1 MKNFQLM
8 SHLPQPSASNKA
20 RNKTPVFLPFLGSMN
35 LAVTLLVMLAI
46 ASVIG
51 TVLKQNE
58 LFQGYIIKFG
68 PFWTQV
74 FNELGLFNVYGAAWF
89 ILVLVFLL
97 ISTSVCV
104 SRNGPGFLKDMK
116 QYSEKLSLHA
126 YQRQPHVV
134 TYTPQQFDIEAAQLL
149 LKDQGYKTKVHHRED
164 GITIAGLKG
173 SWNRLGYVF
182 THVSI
187 IIICVGALMDSN
199 LLLKYRELTG
209 DLEAE
214 TRSVPLDKIPQ
225 KSWLGPENFSFRGTV
240 NIAENQ
246 KSDVLFLHYEQ
257 GFLVQKLPFTIDVK
271 DFRIE
276 YYDTGMPKSFE
287 SDIILSAPDLK
298 TPIEKTIA
306 VNHPLSYKN
315 YAIYQSSFSDGGSL
329 LKLKVHSLKA
339 PENKP
344 LILNTAVDKTE
355 SLKTPLGTFKL
366 ELSDFKM
373 HNIVPASEEERA
385 QTGKKMHNNG
395 PTIIYKIRNDQ
406 GQALEYEN
414 YMMPIEQDGR
424 LFFIAGMRSSQAEP
438 FRYLFIPAD
447 SNRQLDRFFN
457 FLALINNPI
466 ATKQVLEKALPS
478 GQTLEQSGYRMQIR
492 LLTQLMALVRQKGFN
507 GINDFVKQN
516 VPEPDQ
522 QKVLDYYTAQTSVAL
537 QTLYLDVLEQEK
549 DQNLTDISD
558 FNKQWFD
565 DAITS
570 LGNLPDYGPP
580 LFIQLNS
587 FKQIEATGLQI
598 TKSPGKDVVYF
609 GSALLIIGV
618 FFLFYVRQKRI
629 WLAYSA
635 SDHTLTIAGKDTKE
649 LPEVA
654 QEFQKVVQA
663 VQSKLK
669 VKK

>member
-1 MKNFQLM
+1 M
-8 SHLPQPSASNKA
+8 SHLPHPQSPNQTPK
-20 RNKTPVFLPFLGSMN
+20 KHPVFMPFLGSMN
-35 LAVTLLVMLAI
+35 LAVSLLVMLAI

-89 ILVLVFLL
+89 ILVLLFLL

-104 SRNGPGFLKDMK
+104 YRNGPGFMKDMK
-116 QYSEKLSLHA
+116 QFSEKLSLHA
-126 YQRQPHVV
+126 YQRQPHVT
-134 TYTPQQFDIEAAQLL
+134 TYTPQQFDIEVAQSV
-149 LKDQGYKTKVHHRED
+149 LKDQGYKTKVHHRND

-173 SWNRLGYVF
+173 SWNRLGYIF

-187 IIICVGALMDSN
+187 IIICLGALMDSN

-246 KSDVLFLHYEQ
+246 QSDVLFLPYEQ

-271 DFRIE
+271 DFRIQ

-287 SDIILSAPDLK
+287 SDIILSAPDLEQ
-298 TPIEKTIA
+298 PIEKTIA
-306 VNHPLSYKN
+306 VNHPLFYKN

-329 LKLKVHSLKA
+329 LKLKIHSLKA

-344 LILNTAVDKTE
+344 LILDTAVDKTE
-355 SLKTPLGTFKL
+355 SLKTPIGTFKL
-366 ELSDFKM
+366 ELNDFKM

-395 PTIIYKIRNDQ
+395 PTIIFKVRNEQ

-414 YMMPIEQDGR
+414 YMMPIEQEGR
-424 LFFIAGMRSSQAEP
+424 LFFIAGMRASQAEP
-438 FRYLFIPAD
+438 YRYLFIPAD
-447 SNRQLDRFFN
+447 SDRQLDRFFN
-457 FLALINNPI
+457 FLALINNPVKTNKVI
-466 ATKQVLEKALPS
+466 EEALPS
-478 GQTLEQSGYRMQIR
+478 GIGFEQNAYRMQIR

-507 GINDFVKQN
+507 GINEFVKKN
-516 VPEPDQ
+516 VPEADQ
-522 QKVLDYYTAQTSVAL
+522 QKVMEYYTSQTSVAL
-537 QTLYLDVLEQEK
+537 QTLYLSILEQEK
-549 DQNLTDISD
+549 DQNTQEISD

-565 DAITS
+565 DAITALS
-570 LGNLPDYGPP
+570 NLPDYGPP
-580 LFIQLNS
+580 LFIQLDS

-635 SDHTLTIAGKDTKE
+635 EDHSLTIAGKDTKE

-654 QEFQKVVQA
+654 REFQQVVQA
-663 VQSKLK
+663 VQSKL
-669 VKK
+669 

>member
-1 MKNFQLM
+1 M
-8 SHLPQPSASNKA
+8 SHLPNPQ
-20 RNKTPVFLPFLGSMN
+20 TPNLTPKKHPIFIPFLGSMN
-35 LAVTLLVMLAI
+35 LAVSLFVMLAI

-97 ISTSVCV
+97 TSTSVCV
-104 SRNGPGFLKDMK
+104 YRNGPGFLKDMK
-116 QYSEKLSLHA
+116 QFSEKLSLHA

-134 TYTPQQFDIEAAQLL
+134 TYTPKQFDIEIAQTI
-149 LKDQGYKTKVHHRED
+149 LKQQGYRTKVHHRDD
-164 GITIAGLKG
+164 GITVAGLKG
-173 SWNRLGYVF
+173 SLGRLGYIF

-187 IIICVGALMDSN
+187 IVICVGALLDSN

-209 DLEAE
+209 NLEAE
-214 TRSVPLDKIPQ
+214 TRSVSLDKIPQ

-240 NIAENQ
+240 SIAENQ
-246 KSDVLFLHYEQ
+246 KSDVLFLPYEQ

-271 DFRIE
+271 DFRIQ

-287 SDIILSAPDLK
+287 SDIVLSAPELE

-306 VNHPLSYKN
+306 VNHPLFYKN

-339 PENKP
+339 PENNP
-344 LILNTAVDKTE
+344 LTIDTAVDKTE
-355 SLKTPLGTFKL
+355 SLKTPIGTYKL

-373 HNIVPASEEERA
+373 FNIVPASDEERA
-385 QTGKKMHNNG
+385 KTGKKMHNNG
-395 PTIIYKIRNDQ
+395 PTIIFKVRNDQ

-414 YMMPIEQDGR
+414 YMMPIEQEGR
-424 LFFIAGMRSSQAEP
+424 MFFIAGMRASQAEP
-438 FRYLFIPAD
+438 YRYLFIPAD

-466 ATKQVLEKALPS
+466 ETQKVIENTLPS
-478 GQTLEQSGYRMQIR
+478 GIGDEKNGYRMQVR
-492 LLTQLMALVRQKGFN
+492 LLTQLMALIRKKGFN
-507 GINDFVKQN
+507 GINEFVKQN
-516 VPEPDQ
+516 VPEADQ
-522 QKVLDYYTAQTSVAL
+522 KKVLEYYSSQASVAL
-537 QTLYLDVLEQEK
+537 QTLYLSILEQEK
-549 DQNLTDISD
+549 NQHLQEISD

-565 DAITS
+565 DAITA

-580 LFIQLNS
+580 LFIQLKS

-618 FFLFYVRQKRI
+618 FFLFYVRQKRV
-629 WLAYSA
+629 WLAYSTTNH
-635 SDHTLTIAGKDTKE
+635 SLTIAGKDTKE

-654 QEFQKVVQA
+654 KEFQQVVQA
-663 VQSKLK
+663 VQSKL
-669 VKK
+669 

>member
-1 MKNFQLM
+1 M
-8 SHLPQPSASNKA
+8 SHLPHPQSPSQ
-20 RNKTPVFLPFLGSMN
+20 TPKKHAVFMPFLGSMN
-35 LAVTLLVMLAI
+35 LAVSLLVMLAI

-89 ILVLVFLL
+89 ILVLLFLL

-104 SRNGPGFLKDMK
+104 YRNGPGFMKDMK
-116 QYSEKLSLHA
+116 QFSEKLSLHA
-126 YQRQPHVV
+126 YQRQPHVT
-134 TYTPQQFDIEAAQLL
+134 TYTPQQFDIEIAQSV
-149 LKDQGYKTKVHHRED
+149 LKDQGYKTKVHHRDD

-173 SWNRLGYVF
+173 SWNRLGYIF

-187 IIICVGALMDSN
+187 IIICIGALMDSN

-214 TRSVPLDKIPQ
+214 TRSVPLDKIEQ

-246 KSDVLFLHYEQ
+246 QSDVLFLPYEQ

-271 DFRIE
+271 DFRIQ

-287 SDIILSAPDLK
+287 SDIILSAPDLDK
-298 TPIEKTIA
+298 PIEKTIA
-306 VNHPLSYKN
+306 VNHPLFYKN

-329 LKLKVHSLKA
+329 LKLKIHSLKA

-344 LILNTAVDKTE
+344 LILDTAVDKTE
-355 SLKTPLGTFKL
+355 SLKTPIGTFKL

-385 QTGKKMHNNG
+385 LTGKKMHNNG
-395 PTIIYKIRNDQ
+395 PTIIFKVRNEQ

-414 YMMPIEQDGR
+414 YMMPIEQEGR
-424 LFFIAGMRSSQAEP
+424 QFFIAGMRASQAEP
-438 FRYLFIPAD
+438 YRYLFIPAD

-457 FLALINNPI
+457 FLALINNRI
-466 ATKQVLEKALPS
+466 ETKKIIENAIPS
-478 GQTLEQSGYRMQIR
+478 GIGFEQNAYRMQVR
-492 LLTQLMALVRQKGFN
+492 LLTQLLALVRQKGFN
-507 GINDFVKQN
+507 GINEFVTQN
-516 VPEPDQ
+516 VPQQDQ
-522 QKVLDYYTAQTSVAL
+522 QKVMEYYTSQTSVAL
-537 QTLYLDVLEQEK
+537 QTLYLSILEQEK
-549 DQNLTDISD
+549 DQNIQEISN

-565 DAITS
+565 DAITALS
-570 LGNLPDYGPP
+570 NLPDYGPP
-580 LFIQLNS
+580 LFIQLDS

-635 SDHTLTIAGKDTKE
+635 EDQTLTIAGKDTKE

-654 QEFQKVVQA
+654 QEFQQVVQA
-663 VQSKLK
+663 VQSKL
-669 VKK
+669 

>member
-1 MKNFQLM
+1 M
-8 SHLPQPSASNKA
+8 SHLPHPQSPNHTPK
-20 RNKTPVFLPFLGSMN
+20 KHPVFMPFLGSMN
-35 LAVTLLVMLAI
+35 LAVSLLVMLAV

-89 ILVLVFLL
+89 ILVLLFLL

-104 SRNGPGFLKDMK
+104 SRNGPGFMKDMK
-116 QYSEKLSLHA
+116 QFSEKLSLHA
-126 YQRQPHVV
+126 YQRQPHVT
-134 TYTPQQFDIEAAQLL
+134 TYTPQQFDIEVAQSV
-149 LKDQGYKTKVHHRED
+149 LKEQGYKTKVHHRDD

-173 SWNRLGYVF
+173 SWNRLGYIF
-182 THVSI
+182 THISI
-187 IIICVGALMDSN
+187 IIICIGALMDSN

-214 TRSVPLDKIPQ
+214 TRSVPLDKIEQ

-246 KSDVLFLHYEQ
+246 QSDVLFLPYEQ

-271 DFRIE
+271 DFRIQ

-287 SDIILSAPDLK
+287 SDIILSAPDLEQ
-298 TPIEKTIA
+298 PIEKTIA
-306 VNHPLSYKN
+306 VNHPLFYKN

-329 LKLKVHSLKA
+329 LKLKIHSLKA

-344 LILNTAVDKTE
+344 LILDTAVDKTE
-355 SLKTPLGTFKL
+355 SLKTPIGTFKL

-395 PTIIYKIRNDQ
+395 PTIIFKVRNEQ

-414 YMMPIEQDGR
+414 YMMPIEQEGR
-424 LFFIAGMRSSQAEP
+424 QFFIAGMRASQAEP
-438 FRYLFIPAD
+438 YRYLFIPAD
-447 SNRQLDRFFN
+447 SDRQLDRFFN

-466 ATKQVLEKALPS
+466 ETKKIIEAAIPS
-478 GQTLEQSGYRMQIR
+478 GIGFEQNAYRMQVR
-492 LLTQLMALVRQKGFN
+492 LLTQLLSLVRQKGFN
-507 GINDFVKQN
+507 GINEFVTQN
-516 VPEPDQ
+516 VPEQDQ
-522 QKVLDYYTAQTSVAL
+522 QKVMEYYTSQTSVAL
-537 QTLYLDVLEQEK
+537 QTLYLSILEQEK
-549 DQNLTDISD
+549 DQNTQEISN

-565 DAITS
+565 DAITALS
-570 LGNLPDYGPP
+570 NLPDYGPP
-580 LFIQLNS
+580 LFIQLDS

-635 SDHTLTIAGKDTKE
+635 EDQSLTIAGKDTKE

-654 QEFQKVVQA
+654 QEFQQVVQA
-663 VQSKLK
+663 VQSKL
-669 VKK
+669 

>member
-1 MKNFQLM
+1 M
-8 SHLPQPSASNKA
+8 SHLPHPQNPNQTPK
-20 RNKTPVFLPFLGSMN
+20 KHPVFMPFLGSMN
-35 LAVTLLVMLAI
+35 LAVSLLVMLAI

-51 TVLKQNE
+51 TVIKQNE

-89 ILVLVFLL
+89 ILVLLFLL

-104 SRNGPGFLKDMK
+104 YRNGPGFLKDMK
-116 QYSEKLSLHA
+116 QFSEQLSLHA
-126 YQRQPHVV
+126 YQRQPHVT
-134 TYTPQQFDIEAAQLL
+134 TYTPQQFDIDIAQSV
-149 LKDQGYKTKVHHRED
+149 LKDQGYKTKVHHRDD

-173 SWNRLGYVF
+173 SWNRLGYIF
-182 THVSI
+182 THISI
-187 IIICVGALMDSN
+187 IIICIGALMDSN

-209 DLEAE
+209 DLAAE
-214 TRSVPLDKIPQ
+214 TRSVPLDEIPQ
-225 KSWLGPENFSFRGTV
+225 QSWLGPENFSFRGTV

-246 KSDVLFLHYEQ
+246 QSDVLFLPYEQ

-287 SDIILSAPDLK
+287 SDIILSAPDLEQ
-298 TPIEKTIA
+298 PIEKTIA
-306 VNHPLSYKN
+306 VNHPLFYKN

-329 LKLKVHSLKA
+329 LKLKIHSLRA
-339 PENKP
+339 PENNP
-344 LILNTAVDKTE
+344 LMLDTAVDKTE
-355 SLKTPLGTFKL
+355 SLKTPIGTYKL
-366 ELSDFKM
+366 EMGDFKM
-373 HNIVPASEEERA
+373 HNIVPASDEERA

-395 PTIIYKIRNDQ
+395 PTIIFKVRNDQ
-406 GQALEYEN
+406 GQALQYEN
-414 YMMPIEQDGR
+414 YMMPIEQEGR
-424 LFFIAGMRSSQAEP
+424 LFFITGMRSSQAEP
-438 FRYLFIPAD
+438 YRYLFIPAD
-447 SNRQLDRFFN
+447 GSRQLDRFFN
-457 FLALINNPI
+457 FLALINNPVE
-466 ATKQVLEKALPS
+466 TKKVIEEAIPS
-478 GQTLEQSGYRMQIR
+478 GIGFEQNAYRMQVR

-507 GINDFVKQN
+507 GINEFVSKN
-516 VPEPDQ
+516 VPEQDQ
-522 QKVLDYYTAQTSVAL
+522 QKVMEYYTAQTSVAL
-537 QTLYLDVLEQEK
+537 QTLYLNILEQEEGQ
-549 DQNLTDISD
+549 DTQNISD

-565 DAITS
+565 DAITAIS
-570 LGNLPDYGPP
+570 NLPDYGPP

-635 SDHTLTIAGKDTKE
+635 EDRSLTIAGKDTKE

-654 QEFQKVVQA
+654 REFEQVVQA
-663 VQSKLK
+663 VQSKL
-669 VKK
+669 